1 MLSMTMMS
9 NDDDGDDDDDEQI
22 SQGNAC
28 VTRFCFFQSAVYDS
42 EEMQLPV
49 IQDNFD
55 LCAWL

>member
-1 MLSMTMMS
+1 MMS
-9 NDDDGDDDDDEQI
+9 NDDDGDDDDDDDDEQI